1 MTPRRRLASRLSPS
15 IRADL
20 RRLRARPRALV
31 GAAVLGAFLTV
42 CVLSLV
48 GTGGAAVA
56 DGQYAHGNDSDTTA
70 PSMADG
76 SKLNGTA
83 VTVTIADNHDVD
95 ESTIEQ
101 SDFLLGDGSIENISV
116 SESGSNATV
125 TLLLDRRLNKDE
137 LTVVLQSGATILDTN
152 GNELNASASDSFVV
166 VGGMDTVPPSLSE
179 FSVTNAT
186 GDPATIRLVARE
198 PLGDFHLTVGG
209 PTTDA
214 LDISDFEQVD
224 GPTVWEAE
232 YSPARDGTYRV
243 FLQDYSD
250 EHGNIRKS
258 GRNKQFI
265 SDLTPP
271 TAVAALDLANSR
283 NLSIAFDARQSRDNS
298 GIASYEWTFGDDG
311 TATGPRVSHDFLP
324 GNYTVDLTVT
334 DIYGNAATDSVTLNL
349 TSGSGNVTDVNESQL
364 RERTGNDL
372 SVSVER
378 PGDGTTDDALVSVEN
393 ARRNESIAV
402 GTLDSDT
409 PLAVHGPVSLDGMAV
424 TLATN
429 RSFDLG
435 VSLAGNGSVAD
446 AAAPGRTPIAGF
458 TVVKTVPDGDIANA
472 TIDFSVAGSRLQS
485 LDVPADNVSLF
496 RFHNGSWNAVPT
508 TALNASNGT
517 QSFRATP
524 PGFSRFAV
532 AATRPK
538 TPELS
543 VTEATLE
550 TEQVAPGDTFTV
562 TATVE
567 NSGAGDGTF
576 IGGLEANGTVVDTGT
591 TPVSA
596 GESATLS
603 LQSNTDDI
611 GTYALSVNGTAAG
624 TLTVAAAQA
633 DNTSANAS
641 GDDSTNTS
649 DNETTRQFVVT
660 NASLG
665 TTSVDVDEPFAVN
678 ATIENRGEER
688 GAYTAALEINGSV
701 VTTKTRPIPAGE
713 SLTIQLNYL
722 INRSGE
728 FPVSVNGTAAGT
740 LTVGDVGEDSSNG
753 GGGGLLAP
761 LFGILGILPM
771 GLLRPV
777 FLFVVAPLVVI
788 YGVLKGL
795 AIYLGY

>member
-1 MTPRRRLASRLSPS
+1 
-15 IRADL
+15 
-20 RRLRARPRALV
+20 
-31 GAAVLGAFLTV
+31 
-42 CVLSLV
+42 
-48 GTGGAAVA
+48 
-56 DGQYAHGNDSDTTA
+56 
-70 PSMADG
+70 
-76 SKLNGTA
+76 
-83 VTVTIADNHDVD
+83 
-95 ESTIEQ
+95 
-101 SDFLLGDGSIENISV
+101 
-116 SESGSNATV
+116 
-125 TLLLDRRLNKDE
+125 
-137 LTVVLQSGATILDTN
+137 
-152 GNELNASASDSFVV
+152 
-166 VGGMDTVPPSLSE
+166 
-179 FSVTNAT
+179 
-186 GDPATIRLVARE
+186 
-198 PLGDFHLTVGG
+198 
-209 PTTDA
+209 
-214 LDISDFEQVD
+214 
-224 GPTVWEAE
+224 
-232 YSPARDGTYRV
+232 
-243 FLQDYSD
+243 
-250 EHGNIRKS
+250 
-258 GRNKQFI
+258 
-265 SDLTPP
+265 
-271 TAVAALDLANSR
+271 
-283 NLSIAFDARQSRDNS
+283 
-298 GIASYEWTFGDDG
+298 
-311 TATGPRVSHDFLP
+311 
-324 GNYTVDLTVT
+324 
-334 DIYGNAATDSVTLNL
+334 
-349 TSGSGNVTDVNESQL
+349 
-364 RERTGNDL
+364 
-372 SVSVER
+372 
-378 PGDGTTDDALVSVEN
+378 
-393 ARRNESIAV
+393 V
-402 GTLDSDT
+402 GTLGGDT

-458 TVVKTVPDGDIANA
+458 TVVNTVADGDIANA
-472 TIDFSVAGSRLQS
+472 TIDFSVAESRLQS

-508 TALNASNGT
+508 TALNASNAT